1 MGRVQWNIQREKM
14 RKVADKVSTEELHTI
29 LEVVMLRYYGRMR

>member
-1 MGRVQWNIQREKM
+1 MGRVQWNRQREKM
-14 RKVADKVSTEELHTI
+14 RKVAHKVSTQELHAI